1 MQSSRKRYNHIQ
13 PSSPMDMLMA
23 STEAGMASM
32 RRKLNEVKEE
42 ERLAQG
48 ICSFCNKEGCG
59 SLKSCSRCKAARYCN
74 QTCQL
79 ADFKARHKREC
90 AGFAH
95 PPTTSAF
102 LTQPV
107 AGEKYAQHPVFAHW
121 HEDGVGCWASIS
133 GRIDCDLQSFVD
145 AIDPLEHRD
154 RQERL
159 MVQGGEPSRTKI
171 RLYKAAAR
179 SLVGLRVLVQNRR
192 KDKDPILL
200 FASRAQVV
208 SRAALTDAVLRGAAK
223 GDNHVR
229 FAQDKSSRV
238 AVGVAT
244 DPWDNVPRLTVT
256 SVNGIEVKK
265 GTQPAQIKNA
275 EEGIVALRTG
285 DFAILHLQFR
295 VGDGDAISKDWEA
308 FHCLESIVLPWASW
322 DGTTPP
328 ASLIPSLPTA
338 QSPPVPTPTPA
349 QGGSTAQT
357 PSAHALRAPFDQR
370 AVRTYYA
377 DFIERGEEAY
387 MRSHYGDART
397 DMARGAEQMMEMMGE
412 MLLGHVAQAGNTD
425 VLVRRLRESG
435 MGDLADK
442 IAAR

>member
-1 MQSSRKRYNHIQ
+1 MQSSRRRYNHIQ

-32 RRKLNEVKEE
+32 RRKLNQ
-42 ERLAQG
+42 AQG
-48 ICSFCNKEGCG
+48 ICSFCKKDGG
-59 SLKSCSRCKAARYCN
+59 ASLKSCSRCKSARYCN

-95 PPTTSAF
+95 PPTTSVF
-102 LTQPV
+102 LIQPV
-107 AGEKYAQHPVFAHW
+107 AGEKYPQHPVFAHW
-121 HEDGVGCWASIS
+121 HEDGVGCWVSIA
-133 GRIDCDLQSFVD
+133 GRIDCDLQSLVD
-145 AIDPLEHRD
+145 AIDPLQHKA
-154 RQERL
+154 RQER
-159 MVQGGEPSRTKI
+159 MMTQGGEESRTKI
-171 RLYKAAAR
+171 RIYKAAAR

-223 GDNHVR
+223 GDNYVK
-229 FAQDKSSRV
+229 FTQDKSSRV

-244 DPWDNVPRLTVT
+244 DPWDNVPRLDVA

-265 GTQPAQIKNA
+265 DARPAHIKDA
-275 EEGIVALRTG
+275 EQGIVALHTG
-285 DFAILHLQFR
+285 EFAILHLQFR

-308 FHCLESIVLPWASW
+308 FHCVESIVLPWVSW

-328 ASLIPSLPTA
+328 SALVPSLPTA
-338 QSPPVPTPTPA
+338 QSPPGPA
-349 QGGSTAQT
+349 STTAAEGSSTQA
-357 PSAHALRAPFDQR
+357 PRGHALRAPFDQR
-370 AVRTYYA
+370 AVQTHYA

-412 MLLGHVAQAGNTD
+412 MLLGQVAQAGNTD
-425 VLVRRLRESG
+425 VLVQRLRETG
-435 MGDLADK
+435 MGELADK